1 MMASQKLTNC
11 CVAAIAFG
19 AFCLAIHSFCFL
31 AKASRMRW
39 FSLLIVLLCASGVH
53 AAPDFGQFRDIAG
66 VRVYRDHQRTDTWYL
81 TPPPPQLAL
90 RDDGEPD
97 FGFDLYRYLGSQATG
112 DRNAF
117 WVRGILS
124 VRISRDW
131 EPAVTARIRQELT
144 TAGIKRPKLRSMPI
158 AEAQIRLLF
167 GDLDASWRQGSR
179 WSGGQLML
187 PLNAE
192 LAELLWQ
199 AAERG
204 QTLISLAVDEQ
215 LAGVRRT
222 EEEWRDERVPAT
234 CTLPVTLD
242 MNALP
247 GHFRRTSLGGRMVRG
262 YTGIDV
268 FCFDFL
274 ENLDPQLYA
283 KAVEVAIPTNGR
295 DLVEELVFREDGIY
309 RGRIDFELSRDLDQP
324 YRYRICRILRN
335 GSRETGPWQEKRGDS
350 LLDVTRYREVEGDAE
365 AVEP

>member
-1 MMASQKLTNC
+1 MK
-11 CVAAIAFG
+11 
-19 AFCLAIHSFCFL
+19 
-31 AKASRMRW
+31 W
-39 FSLLIVLLCASGVH
+39 FPLLIVLLCASAAL
-53 AAPDFGQFRDIAG
+53 AAPDLGQFRDIAG
-66 VRVYRDHQRTDTWYL
+66 VRVYRDHQRPDTWYL
-81 TPPPPQLAL
+81 TPPPPQLVL

-124 VRISRDW
+124 MNISRDW
-131 EPAVTARIRQELT
+131 EPAVTNRIRHELAT
-144 TAGIKRPKLRSMPI
+144 DQVKRPKLRSMPI
-158 AEAQIRLLF
+158 AEADIRLLF

-192 LAELLWQ
+192 LAEVLWQ
-199 AAERG
+199 TAERG

-215 LAGVRRT
+215 LAGLRRS
-222 EEEWRDERVPAT
+222 EKEWQEQRVPST
-234 CTLPVTLD
+234 STLPVTLD
-242 MNALP
+242 MNAFP

-262 YTGIDV
+262 YTGLDV

-324 YRYRICRILRN
+324 YRYRISRILRD
-335 GSRETGPWQEKRGDS
+335 GSRETGPWQEKRGDT
-350 LLDVTRYREVEGDAE
+350 LLDVTRYREEEGGDE